1 LRYNTF
7 HRQKRPDG
15 QADQDKFVKPL
26 RTIHVLLLL
35 LLSACGMAPLA
46 PPLSPVELITPNPNA
61 SATPTPFQPIGG
73 TIAPFESPTI
83 TATVPTFTSLPATD
97 TPLPTLEFTATNLPA
112 PTSPPSS
119 TRTQYTLHALLD
131 YYGNQL
137 AVDETIAYT
146 NQTGLALSE
155 LVLAAE
161 PNHRGGFIIENIL
174 LDGSALNYD
183 LNGHRLTLFLP
194 QPLAPGAQVS
204 LAMRFRIDI
213 PPKIK
218 ELPYGYDVDQVNL
231 TDWYPFIV
239 PYSNGWILHDDSYLG
254 EHLVY
259 DASDFDVNVKATDA
273 GIVFAASGL
282 SEQDGE
288 WTRYRLSGARSF
300 VLSASDQ
307 FRVADATV
315 GGATIRSYYYPG
327 YDEQGLAILNAA
339 VRAVGLWEGQFAPFP
354 YPSLSIVQ
362 ADLND
367 GQEYDGL
374 VFLATKFYNEY
385 NGSARSNLV
394 TIGVH
399 EVAHQWWF
407 GLVGSDQA
415 MEPWLDEAL
424 ALYSEAMFYKYIYP
438 NSYDWWW
445 NFRVNYFGPS
455 GYVDTTIYEPASFRG
470 YVNAVYLN
478 GANFLEALNYRM
490 GDEAFFA
497 FLRDYCSRYGRG
509 RATAHDFFAVARQNT
524 TADISDLIAAY
535 FRGSY

>member
-1 LRYNTF
+1 MKIFRAINF
-7 HRQKRPDG
+7 I
-15 QADQDKFVKPL
+15 F
-26 RTIHVLLLL
+26 LLI
-35 LLSACGMAPLA
+35 LSACGIAPLA
-46 PPLSPVELITPNPNA
+46 PPLSPISLMTPNPNA
-61 SATPTPFQPIGG
+61 SATPTPFQPVGG
-73 TIAPFESPTI
+73 TIAPLESPTI
-83 TATVPTFTSLPATD
+83 TATVPTFTAIPATD
-97 TPLPTLEFTATNLPA
+97 TPLPTLAFTATNLPA

-119 TRTQYTLHALLD
+119 ARTQYALYALLD
-131 YYGNQL
+131 YYGHQL

-146 NQTGLALSE
+146 NQTGVSLNE
-155 LVLAAE
+155 LVMAVE
-161 PNHRGGFIIENIL
+161 PNHRGGFSMENIL
-174 LDGSALNYD
+174 LNGSTLNYD
-183 LNGHRLTLFLP
+183 LTGHRLTVTLP
-194 QPLAPGAQVS
+194 QPLGPGAQLS

-213 PPKIK
+213 PAKVK

-231 TDWYPFIV
+231 TDWFPFIV
-239 PYSNGWILHDDSYLG
+239 PYTNGWILHDDSYLG

-259 DASDFDVNVKATDA
+259 DAADFDVNVKTTDA
-273 GIVFAASGL
+273 GVVFATSGV
-282 SEQDGE
+282 SEPNSE
-288 WTRYRLSGARSF
+288 WTRYRLYGARTF
-300 VLSASDQ
+300 ALSASDQ
-307 FRVADATV
+307 FREADATSS
-315 GGATIRSYYYPG
+315 GGAAIRSYYYPG
-327 YDEQGLAILNAA
+327 YETQGLAILNAA
-339 VRAVGLWEGQFAPFP
+339 VRAVGLWETQFAPFP
-354 YPSLSIVQ
+354 YASLSIVQ

-407 GLVGSDQA
+407 GLVGNDQA
-415 MEPWLDEAL
+415 TEPWLDEAL
-424 ALYSEAMFYKYIYP
+424 AVYSEAIFYKNIYP

-445 NFRVNYFGPS
+445 NFRVNYFGPN
-455 GYVDTTIYEPASFRG
+455 GYVDTSIYDHASFRS

-490 GDEAFFA
+490 GDDAFFA

-509 RATAHDFFAVARQNT
+509 RATAYDFFAVARQNT

>member
-1 LRYNTF
+1 MKTRCALII
-7 HRQKRPDG
+7 
-15 QADQDKFVKPL
+15 PL
-26 RTIHVLLLL
+26 LIILA
-35 LLSACGMAPLA
+35 SCGIVPAAA
-46 PPLSPVELITPNPNA
+46 PPAPISLITPNPNA
-61 SATPTPFQPIGG
+61 SATLTPFQPVGG
-73 TIAPFESPTI
+73 TIPPFASPTI
-83 TATVPTFTSLPATD
+83 TATVPTFTSIPATD
-97 TPLPTLEFTATNLPA
+97 TPLPTLEFTATSLPP

-119 TRTQYTLHALLD
+119 TRTQYTLYALLD

-137 AVDETIAYT
+137 AVDETIAYI
-146 NQTGLALSE
+146 NQTGVSLNE
-155 LVLAAE
+155 LVLAVE
-161 PNHRGGFIIENIL
+161 PNHRGGFSIENIL

-183 LNGHRLTLFLP
+183 LSGHRLTAYLP
-194 QPLAPGAQVS
+194 QPLGPGAQLS

-231 TDWYPFIV
+231 TDWFPFIV
-239 PYSNGWILHDDSYLG
+239 PYDANGWILHDDSYLG

-259 DASDFDVNVKATDA
+259 DAADFDVNVKTTEA
-273 GIVFAASGL
+273 GIIFATSGVP
-282 SEQDGE
+282 EPNGE
-288 WTRYRLSGARSF
+288 WTRYRLNGARTF

-307 FRVADATV
+307 FRVAEASA
-315 GGATIRSYYYPG
+315 GGAVIRSYYYPG
-327 YDEQGLAILNAA
+327 YEDQGLAILNAA
-339 VRAVGLWEGQFAPFP
+339 VRAVGLWEGQFAPVP

-385 NGSARSNLV
+385 NSSARSNLV

-407 GLVGSDQA
+407 GLVGSDSA

-424 ALYSEAMFYKYIYP
+424 AVYSEAIFYKYIYP

-455 GYVDTTIYEPASFRG
+455 GYVDTTIYEAPSFRG

-490 GDEAFFA
+490 GDDAFYQ
-497 FLRDYCSRYGRG
+497 FLQEYCSRYGRG
-509 RATAHDFFAVARQNT
+509 RATAYDFFAVARQNT